1 MKNARRVKS
10 VLYLLAGLCIQAN
23 GQIDSRSRE
32 GNILYLSDP
41 AQQGGMVQ
49 LEWDDR
55 RVEINLPAD
64 GSAVRLENRK

>member
-32 GNILYLSDP
+32 RNILYLSDP
-41 AQQGGMVQ
+41 AQQCGIVQ
-49 LEWDDR
+49 LEWDDQHD
-55 RVEINLPAD
+55 EINLPD
-64 GSAVRLENRK
+64 DESAVRIENRE